1 MYNLRAI
8 QKARHSP
15 NMKGQ
20 WQKSWIECN
29 LEMGAILI
37 NYRMID
43 IQPTDLIDSVRK
55 TLREEVKHNFYHA
68 KYCEKMDI
76 FMIFF
81 IENRI
86 GSVDNDG
93 IQLSR
98 LPLLARFL
106 YLVNHTLLRNSHEWR
121 KWSVNCC
128 QLNNVSPEKSKDI
141 LFLGKRKC
149 NKT

>member
-1 MYNLRAI
+1 
-8 QKARHSP
+8 
-15 NMKGQ
+15 
-20 WQKSWIECN
+20 
-29 LEMGAILI
+29 MGAILI

-43 IQPTDLIDSVRK
+43 IQPTDLVDRVRK
-55 TLREEVKHNFYHA
+55 TLREEVKHNFYYA
-68 KYCEKMDI
+68 KFCEKMDI

-106 YLVNHTLLRNSHEWR
+106 YLVNHTLLLDSHGWR
-121 KWSVNCC
+121 
-128 QLNNVSPEKSKDI
+128 I
-141 LFLGKRKC
+141 
-149 NKT
+149 